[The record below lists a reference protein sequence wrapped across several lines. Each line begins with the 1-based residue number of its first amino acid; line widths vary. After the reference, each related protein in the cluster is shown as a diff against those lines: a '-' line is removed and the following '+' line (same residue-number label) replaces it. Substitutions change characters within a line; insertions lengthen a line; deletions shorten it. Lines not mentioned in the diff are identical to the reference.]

1 MSTILMLTCC
11 AAYSAAYN
19 FPSLRPAV
27 SQRAHAPL
35 AIGNDALPAGQSHF
49 LHVDDLTSA
58 EFRTILNLAK
68 AIKPLVQGGR
78 VGGYQPFGGKTL
90 AMIFCKPSTRTRVS
104 FESGFFRLGGHAMC
118 LGEEIGIGKRE
129 ATKDIS
135 RVIASMNDCAMA
147 RLYKHE
153 DILELAEYSSVPVIN
168 GLTDFNHPCQIV
180 ADALTIEEV
189 LGSIEGKKVV
199 YVGDGNNIVH
209 SWLEL
214 ACIVPFDFVC
224 ACPPGYEP
232 DATLVARVKEC
243 GVGTATIV
251 TDPVEGVK
259 GADVL
264 YADVWA
270 SMGQKEEADERARI
284 FAPYQVNEALMAATG
299 KESSIFLHCLPAER
313 GKETTDGVLESSQSH
328 VFRQAENRMH
338 AQNAI
343 MVHCLGA
350 PPPAGARLGQG
361 QAGPGVRAAG
371 VRAARVRT
379 SQSQGQGSA
388 GPWWDQ
394 AKGGA

>member
-1 MSTILMLTCC
+1 LPRATRETASAERDMPCRSLGLALIL
-11 AAYSAAYN
+11 A
-19 FPSLRPAV
+19 PSCLSWTVRPR
-27 SQRAHAPL
+27 QLPHAPTPSV
-35 AIGNDALPAGQSHF
+35 ATRALSPAASVLPDGKRHF

-58 EFRTILNLAK
+58 EFREVLDLAK
-68 AIKPLVQGGR
+68 AIKPIVQGGDQ
-78 VGGYQPFGGKTL
+78 GYKPFLGQTL

-135 RVIASMNDCAMA
+135 RVIASMNDIVMA
-147 RLYKHE
+147 RLYAHK
-153 DILELAEYSSVPVIN
+153 DILELAEYSDVPVIN

-180 ADALTIEEV
+180 ADALTVEEV

-232 DATLVARVKEC
+232 DADLVARVAAK
-243 GVGTATIV
+243 GVGSATVIN
-251 TDPVEGVK
+251 DPIEGVK
-259 GADVL
+259 DADVI

-299 KESSIFLHCLPAER
+299 KESTIFLHCLPAER
-313 GKETTDGVLESSQSH
+313 GKETTDGVLESANSH
-328 VFRQAENRMH
+328 IFQQAENRMH

-343 MVHCLGA
+343 MVFCMGA
-350 PPPAGARLGQG
+350 STP
-361 QAGPGVRAAG
+361 
-371 VRAARVRT
+371 
-379 SQSQGQGSA
+379 
-388 GPWWDQ
+388 
-394 AKGGA
+394 